1 MSKKLPKISLAP
13 KIEPRTGDIERL
25 FATENDIEQASGWQL
40 LALRLDSLEPD
51 PAQPRQTILAERLQE
66 LSDSILQDGV
76 IQPIEVTEVSP
87 GRYKIVHG
95 ERRWRAAQLAGLA
108 TIPAIVRRRDYDSLT
123 RFVRQLIEN
132 IQREDLNDVDRAAGL
147 LKLKELMEAT
157 LEAESQSPDQP
168 QTGKVTWAKVGKRL
182 GYSRQRIHQLI
193 QLLHLPE
200 EIKEAVRQGDLS
212 ERETRVYQGLKLTQQ
227 RDLHEARQKEDLSP
241 NEMSQVA
248 RRLKEEPTRTVA
260 QVMRDVRSDPPQ
272 PLVLERATLA
282 PRRNAQNLNRLQWAR
297 DHLSRIQLPPNLSQE
312 ERQELNHLL
321 QLLEQDVTSLM
332 AALQQP

>member
-76 IQPIEVTEVSP
+76 IQPIEVTEMSP

-108 TIPAIVRRRDYDSLT
+108 TIPAIVRRRDYDNLT

-147 LKLKELMEAT
+147 LKLKELMQ
-157 LEAESQSPDQP
+157 EAEGQPPDQP
-168 QTGKVTWAKVGKRL
+168 QTAKVTWAKVGKRL

-193 QLLHLPE
+193 QLLNLPE
-200 EIKEAVRQGDLS
+200 EIKEAVRQGELS

-227 RDLHEARQKEDLSP
+227 RDLHEARQKEELSP
-241 NEMSQVA
+241 NEVSQVA
-248 RRLKEEPTRTVA
+248 RRLKEEPTRTVS
-260 QVMRDVRSDPPQ
+260 QVMRDVRSEEAPQ
-272 PLVLERATLA
+272 PIWVERTTLA
-282 PRRNAQNLNRLQWAR
+282 PRRNTQNLNRLQWAR

-321 QLLEQDVTSLM
+321 KLLEQDVTSLM